1 MVNPT
6 ESTNAPSPRL
16 RRARVACRA
25 CNARRVKCDAGDRQ
39 PCWHCRMRQTE
50 CVLIESKR
58 GRYARKERGSARNQ
72 LPSRQS
78 QRVSDVTGSQVPR
91 QGPSVPIGRNTGASI
106 PNDPGHCG
114 PTQSPSNEEADRE
127 SRNETDHQYATQ
139 QPHRDH
145 IQYALHQE
153 HTDESSGLFYVLEL
167 SYKSD
172 SGSTEP
178 LRVRHPIPASIAD
191 RCQSNYADN
200 TRTTVTLQ
208 EALTLPSLDLLDQ
221 LVRVFFEK
229 IHPAY
234 PVFDRERFMQSY
246 SMGRASPFVLQTIAL
261 LGFTIGSDELIRAAG
276 FSDRATARKTH
287 YLRAKA
293 LYDVDYESDRVIL
306 VAVLLLLGFWW
317 AGPDDQKDIC
327 YWIGCATT
335 VAQSLGMHRA
345 MPHSTISP
353 RMRSLRKRIWW
364 SIYTRDRHT
373 CAAFGR
379 PCHIRDEDCDV
390 EPLTEE
396 DFSID
401 ICFDKRLIPAQRDF
415 HVSYVLEMSK
425 LAIILGDIL
434 TGEFSPRRPS
444 LEKFD
449 TESLA
454 QRLTQWEA
462 GLPDQLRIN
471 AADEYSG
478 GSFWA
483 AMLQFS
489 YQNCLILLFRPKA
502 IENLSQAD
510 ARQNVRARTAADSIT
525 RLAEDLLT
533 TRMIDSALVQLVP
546 ALFSALSVHT
556 LVICRNDPV
565 QRQLAENK
573 SRQCM
578 LALSVIAKSWPVRIW
593 ISKSFVSLMKRL
605 TAQGSSLRGSIV
617 NVSSTIVTSKN
628 VVQPVQMGAD
638 TEMIEDCQLPGNFEP
653 NSYCT
658 CNAGPQ
664 LGVHHTQDCLWKA
677 PDQFL
682 HDSLWAGYLDE
693 LFGGDLF
700 LRDLP
705 SPMQNVPLDE
715 ASSTTESNTANL

>member
-1 MVNPT
+1 MVNPAET
-6 ESTNAPSPRL
+6 TITPSPPL
-16 RRARVACRA
+16 RRARVACKP

-39 PCWHCRMRQTE
+39 PCWHCRVRQTE

-58 GRYARKERGSARNQ
+58 GRYARKQRGSSRNQ
-72 LPSRQS
+72 LASQQS
-78 QRVSDVTGSQVPR
+78 QRVGDVTGSQVPR
-91 QGPSVPIGRNTGASI
+91 RGSPAQRGRNTEASFSS
-106 PNDPGHCG
+106 DPGHG
-114 PTQSPSNEEADRE
+114 GHTQSHGNEEAGRG
-127 SRNETDHQYATQ
+127 SRNETNHRHATQ

-145 IQYALHQE
+145 MQYALRQE
-153 HTDESSGLFYVLEL
+153 HTDESSSLFYVVEL
-167 SYKSD
+167 SYRSD
-172 SGSTEP
+172 GGSTEP
-178 LRVRHPIPASIAD
+178 LRVRHPIPTSIAD
-191 RCQSNYADN
+191 RCQSNHADN
-200 TRTTVTLQ
+200 MRATVTLE
-208 EALTLPSLDLLDQ
+208 EALTLPGPGLLDQ
-221 LVRVFFEK
+221 LIRTFFEK

-234 PVFDRERFMQSY
+234 PVFDRERFMHSY
-246 SMGRASPFVLQTIAL
+246 SMGRASPLVLQTIAL
-261 LGFTIGSDELIRAAG
+261 LGFTIGSDELVRAAG
-276 FSDRATARKTH
+276 FNDRATARKTH

-293 LYDVDYESDRVIL
+293 LYDVDYECDRVTL

-317 AGPDDQKDIC
+317 AGPDEQKDTC

-345 MPHSTISP
+345 MPHSISP

-364 SIYTRDRHT
+364 SIYTRERHT

-379 PCHIRDEDCDV
+379 PCRIRDEDCDV
-390 EPLTEE
+390 EALTEE
-396 DFSID
+396 DFSVD
-401 ICFDKRLIPAQRDF
+401 IGFDRRLIPVQRDY
-415 HVSYVLEMSK
+415 HISYVLEMSK
-425 LAIILGDIL
+425 LAIMLADIL
-434 TGEFSPRRPS
+434 IGEYSPRRPS

-462 GLPDQLRIN
+462 GLPDRLRIK

-502 IENLSQAD
+502 MENLSQAETRRD
-510 ARQNVRARTAADSIT
+510 ARARMAADCIT
-525 RLAEDLLT
+525 RLAEDLLA
-533 TRMIDSALVQLVP
+533 TRMIDSGLIHLVP

-578 LALSVIAKSWPVRIW
+578 LALSVIKSWPVRIW
-593 ISKSFVSLMKRL
+593 ISKSFVNLMKRL
-605 TAQGSSLRGSIV
+605 TGQGSSLRGTIV
-617 NVSSTIVTSKN
+617 NVSSTIVNSNN
-628 VVQPVQMGAD
+628 VAQPVQLGAG

-653 NSYCT
+653 ISYCT
-658 CNAGPQ
+658 CNVGPQ
-664 LGVHHTQDCLWKA
+664 LGVHHAQDCLWKA

-693 LFGGDLF
+693 LFGGDVF
-700 LRDLP
+700 LRDLA
-705 SPMQNVPLDE
+705 SPMQNGALDE
-715 ASSTTESNTANL
+715 ASLTAESNSTNM